1 MRHYNPRKKNH
12 RNNMY
17 NNNNGYFRPNKYDKS
32 YNSIEKISEQIFR
45 PNDKFLLDSYSQEAL
60 KIENLNKDALPYY
73 PLPSNEGYELFL
85 QVTKKDLYK
94 KTQYSLPFMLSL
106 RERFKER
113 PPEMK
118 EIKIPQKNE
127 IRSRAK
133 VVTEEAYRV
142 TRNYLDENSDR
153 RNFSIAYVK
162 KNELSDNELKNKTMI
177 LREMLNKI
185 CYDNYDELLNEIL
198 KFDYDEKLLEIF
210 KNIIITK
217 ILTEKDFFL
226 LYVNICAQMCKLYNK
241 KTYSNEPKMNF
252 KNLLLISIQKEFL
265 NPKETNIA
273 YPLSYNQGNIDEKS
287 RKKFIKDIK
296 YANMHLISEF
306 YLIGLIPKKIIKD
319 CIDELIQNKDDFS
332 ISLLCHLIKI
342 TAKKLYT
349 DAKELLENAHSFLEK
364 INMDLNKE
372 NINNIDNINIDIS
385 LKTKFEILAVL
396 ELKEKIINNDCL
408 NGSYSNLRAIP
419 INNNNIINPL
429 NALRKNSEVLS
440 RRKSSINPKDVEYI
454 KRSRFNSKADELI
467 HKDDNPNLV
476 DEVLQYL
483 NMDIEFY
490 QCFQLN
496 EEECDIVKE
505 YCEKFLQSNFDENN
519 INNNEY
525 KNNILEKNF
534 EEMMEELQCEKF
546 IAMGHLIEIMFSQNE
561 INAKKII
568 NIVLYLFKNKLICD
582 EDIKHGIVLGLVKFK
597 KNIIDYPNTKKF
609 FQNFIDQIKINKVL
623 DEKILIVYQRCCD
636 NIGKNYE

>member
-1 MRHYNPRKKNH
+1 MKYYYYPRKRNH
-12 RNNMY
+12 RNNNY
-17 NNNNGYFRPNKYDKS
+17 NNNNKYFHHNKYDKS
-32 YNSIEKISEQIFR
+32 YNSIEKISEQIFH
-45 PNDKFLLDSYSQEAL
+45 PNDKFLLEPTASQEAP

-73 PLPSNEGYELFL
+73 PLPTNEGYELFL
-85 QVTKKDLYK
+85 KVTKKDVYK

-106 RERFKER
+106 RDKFKER
-113 PPEMK
+113 PPGMK

-142 TRNYLDENSDR
+142 TRNYLDENSDK

-162 KNELSDNELKNKTMI
+162 KNELSDNELKNKIMI
-177 LREMLNKI
+177 LREILNKI
-185 CYDNYDELLNEIL
+185 CYDNYDDLLNEIL
-198 KFDYDEKLLEIF
+198 KFDYDEKLLELF
-210 KNIIITK
+210 KNLIITK
-217 ILTEKDFFL
+217 ILLEKDFFI

-265 NPKETNIA
+265 NPNETSIA
-273 YPLSYNQGNIDEKS
+273 YPFYYNQDDLSK
-287 RKKFIKDIK
+287 KKFVKNIK
-296 YANMHLISEF
+296 YANIRLISEF

-332 ISLLCHLIKI
+332 ISLLCQLII
-342 TAKKLYT
+342 ATAKKLYT
-349 DAKELLENAHSFLEK
+349 DGKELLDDANAFLEK
-364 INMDLNKE
+364 ISS
-372 NINNIDNINIDIS
+372 NINNNNNSNTEKGKEDNIS
-385 LKTKFEILAVL
+385 LKTRFEILEAL
-396 ELKEKIINNDCL
+396 ETKEKIINNDCL
-408 NGSYSNLRAIP
+408 NGSYSNLSATP
-419 INNNNIINPL
+419 ININSIISTVSSF
-429 NALRKNSEVLS
+429 RKNSEVRS

-454 KRSRFNSKADELI
+454 KRSRFNSKADELKI
-467 HKDDNPNLV
+467 QKEDNKNLV

-483 NMDIEFY
+483 NMDMEFY

-505 YCEKFLQSNFDENN
+505 YSVKFLQNDLDSISLDK
-519 INNNEY
+519 
-525 KNNILEKNF
+525 KNNVLEKDF
-534 EEMMEELQCEKF
+534 EDMMEELQCEKF

-568 NIVLYLFKNKLICD
+568 HLVLYLFKNEIISD

-597 KNIIDYPNTKKF
+597 KNIVDYPNTKKY
-609 FQNFIDQIKINKVL
+609 FQSFIDNIKINKVL

-636 NIGKNYE
+636 NIKKQFD

>member
-1 MRHYNPRKKNH
+1 MKQHYYPRKKNY
-12 RNNMY
+12 RNNNY
-17 NNNNGYFRPNKYDKS
+17 NNNHTYFRQNKYDKS
-32 YNSIEKISEQIFR
+32 YNSIEKISEQIFH
-45 PNDKFLLDSYSQEAL
+45 PNDKFLLQSPSQETP

-85 QVTKKDLYK
+85 KVTKKDIYK

-106 RERFKER
+106 REKFKE
-113 PPEMK
+113 PPPDMK

-142 TRNYLDENSDR
+142 TRNYLDENSDK

-162 KNELSDNELKNKTMI
+162 KNELSNNELKNKTMI
-177 LREMLNKI
+177 LREILNKI
-185 CYDNYDELLNEIL
+185 CYDNYDDLLNEIL

-210 KNIIITK
+210 KNLIITK
-217 ILTEKDFFL
+217 MLTEKEYFN
-226 LYVNICAQMCKLYNK
+226 LYINICSQMCKLYNK
-241 KTYSNEPKMNF
+241 KTYSNDTKMNF
-252 KNLLLISIQKEFL
+252 KILLLVSIQKEFL
-265 NPKETNIA
+265 SPKETSIS
-273 YPLSYNQGNIDEKS
+273 YPFFYNQDEISKQ
-287 RKKFIKDIK
+287 KFIKNIK
-296 YANMHLISEF
+296 YANIHLISEF

-332 ISLLCHLIKI
+332 ISLLCQLII
-342 TAKKLYT
+342 NTAKKLFS
-349 DAKELLENAHSFLEK
+349 DGKELLENAHTFL
-364 INMDLNKE
+364 E
-372 NINNIDNINIDIS
+372 NINSNLKENN
-385 LKTKFEILAVL
+385 LTEKTKFELLEAI
-396 ELKEKIINNDCL
+396 ELKEKILNNDCL
-408 NGSYSNLRAIP
+408 NGSYSNLRATPIN
-419 INNNNIINPL
+419 INNNFLNPL
-429 NALRKNSEVLS
+429 KSLRKNSEVKT

-467 HKDDNPNLV
+467 IQKNDNPNLV
-476 DEVLQYL
+476 DEVVQYL
-483 NMDIEFY
+483 NMDIDFY

-505 YCEKFLQSNFDENN
+505 YCEKFLQNDLDDNN
-519 INNNEY
+519 IDK
-525 KNNILEKNF
+525 KNNLLEKNF

-568 NIVLYLFKNKLICD
+568 YTVLYLFKNKFISD

-597 KNIIDYPNTKKF
+597 KNIVDYPNTKKY
-609 FQNFIDQIKINKVL
+609 FQNFIDNIKKNHVL

-636 NIGKNYE
+636 SIGKNF